1 VLSPMQRRV
10 VTARRTAA
18 ALGYNECV
26 TYSVIDQASA
36 ALFGGG
42 TDETRLENPISSD
55 MSHMRP
61 DLLPGLLQAAARNQ
75 ARGFADMALFEV
87 GPAFSGGEPG
97 EEQIMVSG
105 LLVGGTFTAVV
116 ALSMYCGR
124 QLAPHAAS
132 AALGA
137 LTACYGVGQI
147 LGPVV
152 TARLL
157 ESSGSFA
164 PGLLGAAAALIGA
177 AVLLVPLGKVRF

>member
-1 VLSPMQRRV
+1 MDSMGGVGRCLGILIPSERNALMTALVVQALSV
-10 VTARRTAA
+10 
-18 ALGYNECV
+18 
-26 TYSVIDQASA
+26 SA
-36 ALFGGG
+36 P
-42 TDETRLENPISSD
+42 TW
-55 MSHMRP
+55 
-61 DLLPGLLQAAARNQ
+61 LPGPTGL
-75 ARGFADMALFEV
+75 V
-87 GPAFSGGEPG
+87 
-97 EEQIMVSG
+97 ISG
-105 LLVGGTFTAVV
+105 LMVGGTFTAVV

-164 PGLLGAAAALIGA
+164 PGLLGDAAALIGA